1 MYTLD
6 MIRSRRDDIH
16 AITARYQVTNI
27 RIFGSVARGSQD
39 ENSDIDILVH
49 PGPDFSLFT
58 HSDLIHDLQDLLGVQ
73 VHVVSD
79 RGLRPRV
86 LEQVVREAVP
96 L

>member
-16 AITARYQVTNI
+16 AITTRYQVTNV
-27 RIFGSVARGSQD
+27 RIFGSVARGTQD
-39 ENSDIDILVH
+39 ERSDIDILIH
-49 PGPDFSLFT
+49 PGPNFSLFT
-58 HSDLIHDLQDLLGVQ
+58 HSDLMHELEVLLGVQ

-79 RGLRPRV
+79 RGLKPRV
-86 LEQVVREAVP
+86 LEQVVREAIP

>member
-6 MIRSRRDDIH
+6 MVRSRRNEILNIAHKYPVSDI
-16 AITARYQVTNI
+16 RV
-27 RIFGSVARGSQD
+27 FGSVARGCQD
-39 ENSDIDILVH
+39 EASDIDLLVH
-49 PGPDFSLFT
+49 PGPGFSLFL
-58 HSDLIHDLQDLLGVQ
+58 HSDLMHELQDLLGVQ

-86 LEQVVREAVP
+86 FDQVMGEAVP